1 VTLVVGDTLPE
12 RLGVCVTLPVGDLV
26 EDTDAVG
33 VAEAADR
40 VAVVEGV
47 PSAEPVRVTEGDG
60 DVLGERLL
68 VILAERVTVP
78 VPERDGE
85 PEGEDVF
92 VAIGVHDAAERVAV
106 TVFDTLTEGE
116 PEVVGD
122 PDALTDPDILTV
134 AEGLCVALTDADKL
148 MVADALTEAL
158 AEPVELTVVVG
169 LAVALTVGM
178 AQAPAGSVMSNGPM
192 IE

>member
-1 VTLVVGDTLPE
+1 VTLVVGDTLAE
-12 RLGVCVTLPVGDLV
+12 RLCVCVTLPVGDLV
-26 EDTDAVG
+26 EVTDAVG

-47 PSAEPVRVTEGDG
+47 PSAEPVRVTEGDA

-78 VPERDGE
+78 VPEREGE
-85 PEGEDVF
+85 VEGEDVF
-92 VAIGVHDAAERVAV
+92 VATGVHDAAERVADA
-106 TVFDTLTEGE
+106 VFDTLTEGE

-122 PDALTDPDILTV
+122 PDALTEADVLTE
-134 AEGLCVALTDADKL
+134 ADGLCVALGEA
-148 MVADALTEAL
+148 VVLTEGDVLTEGLSDA
-158 AEPVELTVVVG
+158 VGLTVTDG

-178 AQAPAGSVMSNGPM
+178 AQAPAGRLRSSGPI